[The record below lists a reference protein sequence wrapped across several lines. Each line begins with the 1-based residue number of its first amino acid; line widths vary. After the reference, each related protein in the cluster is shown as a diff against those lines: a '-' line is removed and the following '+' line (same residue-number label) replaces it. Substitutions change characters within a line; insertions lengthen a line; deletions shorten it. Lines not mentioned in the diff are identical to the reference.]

1 MKQTAVE
8 FLESQ
13 YKFHGE
19 LKKTDFEQANEMFEE
34 QDKNKYSEEEVEKI
48 VRAAYTFGEKEFKH
62 FGAFKEWFEQFKK
75 K

>member
-1 MKQTAVE
+1 MTQTAVE

-34 QDKNKYSEEEVEKI
+34 QIIEAYNEAEGKI
-48 VRAAYTFGEKEFKH
+48 IGKGEQYYTETFK
-62 FGAFKEWFEQFKK
+62 QQ
-75 K
+75 